1 MMNVSFP
8 ELDRLLQS
16 TGSQVSAAEG
26 HGCLCGALCALDE
39 YDLKRWAEEIVP
51 DDEKGAS
58 DSNQEALRLVYTDTV
73 RALREDQMDF
83 APLLPEDE
91 SSLEERAIALGQWCQ
106 GFLYGLGLSGLESTE
121 KLPESVQEILRDL
134 THISQASVDT
144 EALDEESE
152 ESYAELIEY
161 LRAGVQLIHDELAPL
176 RNRARH

>member
-1 MMNVSFP
+1 MHVSFP

-26 HGCLCGALCALDE
+26 HGCLCGALCALEE

-51 DDEKGAS
+51 DDATGTS
-58 DSNQEALRLVYTDTV
+58 DGDQEALRLVYADTV
-73 RALREDQMDF
+73 RALREDQMEF
-83 APLLPEDE
+83 TPLLPDDDDG
-91 SSLEERAIALGQWCQ
+91 SLEDRANALAQWCQ
-106 GFLYGLGLSGLESTE
+106 GFLYGLGLSGMDAAD
-121 KLPESVQEILRDL
+121 KLPENVQEILRDL
-134 THISQASVDT
+134 THISQASIDA

-176 RNRARH
+176 RDRSRH